1 MGEMSVKYYTV
12 GGIVIKREYRDR
24 IHDYCFDSDRW
35 EEVLYWK
42 SDLNDPASVPVSVE
56 EVSDSDWDN
65 EISENTAMEII
76 TEQTIA
82 FLKEKW
88 ESDFAER
95 KDEWAKNPHWSSK
108 LVETDFILNGIER
121 SIVFQDLPESLRSV
135 PWGEGFFESIQEDIE
150 MDLKAYGAT
159 ITGSWGFMD

>member
-1 MGEMSVKYYTV
+1 MGDVSVKYYAV
-12 GGIVIKREYRDR
+12 GETVIKREYRDR
-24 IHDYCFDSDRW
+24 IHDYCFDSGKW
-35 EEVLYWK
+35 EEIFYWK
-42 SDLNDPASVPVSVE
+42 GDPNNPIPVSVE
-56 EVSDSDWDN
+56 ELPDSDFDN

-76 TEQTIA
+76 TDLTLV

-95 KDEWAKNPHWSSK
+95 RDEWAKNPRWSSK

-121 SIVFQDLPESLRSV
+121 SIIFQDLPESLRSV
-135 PWGEGFFESIQEDIE
+135 PWGEGFFESVQEDIE
-150 MDLKAYGAT
+150 MDLKANGAR